1 MYFKS
6 LNFFKEE
13 SFTLRS
19 QCLWRVDVPDE
30 VAAHSHRHWPHR
42 VNAYSLKNFR
52 HLEYTYINV
61 LYISEAHRWS
71 DEHDVSCLFTSY
83 TWPSRQKF
91 MF

>member
-1 MYFKS
+1 MYSKC

-13 SFTLRS
+13 SSHYAVNVYGEQMFLMKLQLTLIDIGRIG
-19 QCLWRVDVPDE
+19 
-30 VAAHSHRHWPHR
+30 